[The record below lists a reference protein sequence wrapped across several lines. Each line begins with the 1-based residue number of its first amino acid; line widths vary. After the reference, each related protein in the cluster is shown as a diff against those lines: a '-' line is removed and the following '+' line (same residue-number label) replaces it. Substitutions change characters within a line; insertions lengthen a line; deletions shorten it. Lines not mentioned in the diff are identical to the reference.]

1 MEKRTLFITLEVFIS
16 CQNIIGFLKIVSFE
30 YIYIYI
36 YIYIVNIIF
45 NCILA
50 LYAATDDVELANDKF
65 II

>member
-36 YIYIVNIIF
+36 YIVNIIF
-45 NCILA
+45 TCILA